1 MFIMEVCTLP
11 RFTLTN
17 LSPRTLFS
25 HSASASVAGGLAG
38 AICAMHNN
46 VEIRGGTI
54 EISNSSADYHGG
66 AHGFVALGLLGLR
79 GRLQW
84 IEVLLRLF

>member
-1 MFIMEVCTLP
+1 MFITEFCTLP

-25 HSASASVAGGLAG
+25 HSASASGAGGLAG
-38 AICAMHNN
+38 AIWADKLD
-46 VEIRGGTI
+46 IQGGTI
-54 EISNSSADYHGG
+54 EISNSSAEYSGG

-79 GRLQW
+79 GRLKW
-84 IEVLLRLF
+84 VEVLQRLF